1 VPLRDEIS
9 SGEDIETKLMRLEL
23 QVEGLR
29 EAILRLAR
37 ETENLGQEQLAALR
51 QEHLDLSNEGA
62 VARFRLASSEPFLA
76 L

>member
-37 ETENLGQEQLAALR
+37 ETENLGQEQLAAPPR
-51 QEHLDLSNEGA
+51 
-62 VARFRLASSEPFLA
+62 AS
-76 L
+76 